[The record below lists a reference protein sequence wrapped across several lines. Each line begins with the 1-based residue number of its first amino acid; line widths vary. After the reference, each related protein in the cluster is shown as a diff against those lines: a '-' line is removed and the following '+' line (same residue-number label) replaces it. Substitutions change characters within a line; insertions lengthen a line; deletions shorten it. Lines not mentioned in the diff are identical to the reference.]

1 MIQET
6 KPQQRPRQPSEDH
19 QGVTDTEESWG
30 FFGGIF
36 LLFILVCVYINI
48 LFFLIYTHIFFFFFN
63 SEKETENIPENISL
77 KGLVRTP

>member
-36 LLFILVCVYINI
+36 LLFIFVCVYINI
-48 LFFLIYTHIFFFFFN
+48 LFFLNLHTHFLLLF
-63 SEKETENIPENISL
+63 
-77 KGLVRTP
+77 